1 MSEDKYVGVRYEYDH
16 YIINNR
22 TNTTRLGAQTAR
34 QRHLQTQ
41 TRAPYK
47 QRGAIRGVKYQN
59 IIHCTFNSTR
69 SAIDHAPPFILRG
82 SIFITQLLSSSTP
95 DTPTFHHHTLFLHQ
109 NQSKIYHQ

>member
-69 SAIDHAPPFILRG
+69 SAIDHAPPSILRG
-82 SIFITQLLSSSTP
+82 VHIHNTIALLLHSEYSHLPSSHSLSSPKSIK
-95 DTPTFHHHTLFLHQ
+95 
-109 NQSKIYHQ
+109 NIS